1 MESITGSDVVVVAF
15 GLQTTNYLYFSM
27 FVLSIYDWL
36 ISLDYEVKHIWQSE
50 WNISKILFIITRYG
64 TLLDMPM
71 KVAIFAAR
79 YGVVDSDACNIL
91 LKATT
96 WLTLLGMSVSEL
108 ILLLRTIAIYS
119 RSKRVAV
126 PLSIAYVVGV
136 VVGITIN
143 WYYFHTT
150 LVGAPLNNGLGGCY
164 IEQKNNRIVLQ
175 SSLLLLLAFEL
186 AVVILTVRRKFSDL
200 HSGTPLLKVV
210 YRDSFGF
217 FLVLFALTLSAVL
230 VHVLGPP
237 HFNWLMIASVRVVHS
252 IICCRI
258 LLNLRRVASAGG
270 DLTAARSTGLVF
282 ATVPRPETDREET
295 IRLEVYGERSDE
307 EGSLRQADGD
317 SFVGHRS

>member
-186 AVVILTVRRKFSDL
+186 AVVIDRQKKVQRSSLRYPTAEGSIPRQLRL
-200 HSGTPLLKVV
+200 LSGVI
-210 YRDSFGF
+210 RFDSFCSSCSCPR
-217 FLVLFALTLSAVL
+217 T
-230 VHVLGPP
+230 
-237 HFNWLMIASVRVVHS
+237 ASFQLAHDRF
-252 IICCRI
+252 
-258 LLNLRRVASAGG
+258 
-270 DLTAARSTGLVF
+270 RSSR
-282 ATVPRPETDREET
+282 A
-295 IRLEVYGERSDE
+295 
-307 EGSLRQADGD
+307 
-317 SFVGHRS
+317 